1 MLLAA
6 VTLVLGKIEKPSQIS
21 GPMIVL
27 YNLWFNGHRFSTQE
41 LTRRNFGESFM
52 SRVHHLFSYALL
64 LLGIVAC
71 SAGEKRSAASDRCD
85 EGDGGITL
93 PPGFC
98 ASVFADEVGVARH
111 MVVTPTGDVYVALED
126 ASRSSA
132 TTTHVRGENGRGGLI
147 ALRDTNADGR
157 ADIRARVADASHSG
171 MALRI
176 PWLYSSSVTS
186 VLRYRLDSGSL
197 APIGA
202 PDTIVT
208 GFPDGGHSSRSL
220 ALDDSGN
227 LFVNIGSDSNACYSS
242 GRGLDPCP
250 ELDARAGIWRY
261 DPTRLHQVH
270 DVSHRF
276 ATGIRNAV
284 GLAWNQG
291 LHALYATQHGRD
303 DLHNSYPKLYSAEKS
318 NDTPSEELLKVEA
331 GDDYGWPYCYHDR
344 VLRRRVLAPEYGG
357 DGNKAD
363 RCADKKLPVFAFP
376 GHWAPDGLLFYQG
389 TQFPARYQDGVF
401 ITFHGSWNRSGRQ
414 DGYKVVFLP
423 FAGGAPGDTSGTFA
437 NGFAGRRMDP
447 GRAQYRPVGLAEG
460 PDGSLYISDDQR
472 GRIWRIIYIGKK

>member
-1 MLLAA
+1 
-6 VTLVLGKIEKPSQIS
+6 
-21 GPMIVL
+21 MIVL
-27 YNLWFNGHRFSTQE
+27 YNLGFNGHRFSTHG
-41 LTRRNFGESFM
+41 LTRRNFGESSM
-52 SRVHHLFSYALL
+52 TRVHDLFTHTLL
-64 LLGIVAC
+64 LLGVIAC
-71 SAGEKRSAASDRCD
+71 GGGEKRSTASDRCD
-85 EGDGGITL
+85 RGDGGITL

-111 MVVTPTGDVYVALED
+111 MVVTPKGDVYVALED

-157 ADIRARVADASHSG
+157 ADIRARVNDASHSG
-171 MALRI
+171 MALRS

-270 DVSHRF
+270 DVSQRF

-284 GLAWNQG
+284 GLAWSPS
-291 LHALYATQHGRD
+291 LH
-303 DLHNSYPKLYSAEKS
+303 E
-318 NDTPSEELLKVEA
+318 
-331 GDDYGWPYCYHDR
+331 
-344 VLRRRVLAPEYGG
+344 
-357 DGNKAD
+357 
-363 RCADKKLPVFAFP
+363 
-376 GHWAPDGLLFYQG
+376 
-389 TQFPARYQDGVF
+389 
-401 ITFHGSWNRSGRQ
+401 I
-414 DGYKVVFLP
+414 
-423 FAGGAPGDTSGTFA
+423 
-437 NGFAGRRMDP
+437 
-447 GRAQYRPVGLAEG
+447 GRAHV
-460 PDGSLYISDDQR
+460 
-472 GRIWRIIYIGKK
+472 

>member
-1 MLLAA
+1 
-6 VTLVLGKIEKPSQIS
+6 
-21 GPMIVL
+21 
-27 YNLWFNGHRFSTQE
+27 
-41 LTRRNFGESFM
+41 
-52 SRVHHLFSYALL
+52 L
-64 LLGIVAC
+64 LLGIMAC
-71 SAGEKRSAASDRCD
+71 GRGEKRSASNPQCD

-111 MVVTPTGDVYVALED
+111 LVVTPTGNVYVALED

-132 TTTHVRGENGRGGLI
+132 TTTHVRGENGRGGII

-157 ADIRARVADASHSG
+157 SDIRWRAVDASHSG
-171 MALRI
+171 IALRS

-220 ALDDSGN
+220 AFDDSGN
-227 LFVNIGSDSNACYSS
+227 LFVNIGSDTNACWSS
-242 GRGLDPCP
+242 GRGLDPCE
-250 ELDARAGIWRY
+250 ELKVRAGIWRF
-261 DPTRLHQVH
+261 DPNRLHQVH

-284 GLAWNQG
+284 GLAWNPG

-303 DLHNSYPKLYSAEKS
+303 DLHNSYPKLYSVEKS
-318 NDTPSEELLKVEA
+318 DDTPSEELLKVEA
-331 GDDYGWPYCYHDR
+331 GDNYGWPYCYHDR
-344 VLRRRVLAPEYGG
+344 ALRRRVLAPEYGG
-357 DGNKAD
+357 DAAKAD
-363 RCADKKLPVFAFP
+363 RCADKKLPIFAFP
-376 GHWAPDGLLFYQG
+376 GHWAPDGLLFYQA
-389 TQFPARYQDGVF
+389 TQFPARYRNGVF
-401 ITFHGSWNRSGRQ
+401 ITFHGSWNRNGRQ
-414 DGYKVVFLP
+414 EGYKVVFLP
-423 FAGGAPGDTSGTFA
+423 FSQGAPGDSTETFA
-437 NGFAGRRMDP
+437 DGFARRRLNP
-447 GRAQYRPVGLAEG
+447 SGARYRPVGLAEG

-472 GRIWRIIYIGKK
+472 GRIWRIIYIGKN